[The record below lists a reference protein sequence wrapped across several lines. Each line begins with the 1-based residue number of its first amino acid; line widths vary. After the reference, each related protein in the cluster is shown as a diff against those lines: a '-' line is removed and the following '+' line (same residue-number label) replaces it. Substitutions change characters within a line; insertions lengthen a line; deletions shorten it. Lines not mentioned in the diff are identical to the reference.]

1 MKKTYVVKQTK
12 NFEKGG
18 TFLTYFIGEYDTAK
32 EAMEIAEIKTR
43 EKLCEITVE
52 EVETFASGSKRVMI
66 YWQGIRAYKNWR
78 R

>member
-18 TFLTYFIGEYDTAK
+18 TFNTYFIGEYDTAK
-32 EAMEIAEIKTR
+32 EAMKVAEEKTR

-52 EVETFASGSKRVMI
+52 EVETFVSGSKRVMI